1 MTVLDDQSA
10 TRSWHK
16 IGWDGD
22 HPPSFLPHP
31 RALHRQRVLEAQIL
45 ASTIM
50 AFLYSLVKVIYPFFV
65 ILAAVLLYNYGP
77 EHSLTT
83 LISPVTHHTPTS
95 PYAASW
101 RSWFHPL
108 QSHLGYAPTAL
119 KRYWNVL
126 HHLGGNGP
134 WVEMLDEGSRTPDLA
149 PPPGCSMDQV
159 HMVRNLNTFNGKGE
173 SLLMSYRC
181 RGTQRD
187 TLRRLLAIVSF
198 ISLRQADLSSR

>member
-1 MTVLDDQSA
+1 MT
-10 TRSWHK
+10 
-16 IGWDGD
+16 
-22 HPPSFLPHP
+22 FLC
-31 RALHRQRVLEAQIL
+31 
-45 ASTIM
+45 
-50 AFLYSLVKVIYPFFV
+50 SLVKVIYPLLV

-108 QSHLGYAPTAL
+108 QSQLGYAPISL
-119 KRYWNVL
+119 NHDWNVL

-134 WVEMLDEGSRTPDLA
+134 WVEMLDEGRLTPDLA
-149 PPPGCSMDQV
+149 PPPGCSIDQV
-159 HMVRNLNTFNGKGE
+159 HMVRNLNDNNGEGK
-173 SLLMSYRC
+173 SLLISYRC

-187 TLRRLLAIVSF
+187 IPPRLLAIVSF
-198 ISLRQADLSSR
+198 IGPRQADLSSR